1 MKEPGIN
8 YQFSAKVCHHSS
20 SPEMPGWM
28 LVLLPKKLS
37 FEIRK
42 LFKELE
48 EGWGRMKVTAQIG
61 KSEWRT
67 AIWFDTKQGTYL
79 LPIKAEI
86 RKKEQIVKDQVVNIV
101 IMINI

>member
-48 EGWGRMKVTAQIG
+48 EGWGRMKVIAQIG

-67 AIWFDTKQGTYL
+67 A
-79 LPIKAEI
+79 IKAEI

>member
-1 MKEPGIN
+1 
-8 YQFSAKVCHHSS
+8 
-20 SPEMPGWM
+20 
-28 LVLLPKKLS
+28 
-37 FEIRK
+37 
-42 LFKELE
+42 
-48 EGWGRMKVTAQIG
+48 MKVIAQIG

-86 RKKEQIVKDQVVNIV
+86 RKKNRSKDQVVNIV

>member
-28 LVLLPKKLS
+28 LVILPKELS

-48 EGWGRMKVTAQIG
+48 EGWGRMKVIAQIG

-67 AIWFDTKQGTYL
+67 DIWFDTKQGTYL

-86 RKKEQIVKDQVVNIV
+86 RKKNRS
-101 IMINI
+101 